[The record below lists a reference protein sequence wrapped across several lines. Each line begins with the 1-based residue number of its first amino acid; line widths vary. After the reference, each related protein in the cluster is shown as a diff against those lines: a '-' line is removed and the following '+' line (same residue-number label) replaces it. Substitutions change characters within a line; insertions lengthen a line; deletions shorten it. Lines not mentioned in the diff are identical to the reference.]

1 MNVLRSGYSQLRY
14 LILILIIIGGH
25 FLVACTDRD
34 NSEEIQITREWAN
47 LAPLPEATDL
57 KVETK
62 GSSFTREFIVTFTAK
77 SDDIKKWIATS
88 PGTKDVSP
96 TKNDKGELVY
106 RIKPAGRAQFAEV
119 TISADGT
126 KVKIRTY
133 WS

>member
-1 MNVLRSGYSQLRY
+1 M
-14 LILILIIIGGH
+14 
-25 FLVACTDRD
+25 ACSDRD
-34 NSEEIQITREWAN
+34 NSEEIRITREWAN
-47 LAPLPEATDL
+47 LAPLPETTDL

-62 GSSFTREFIVTFTAK
+62 GSSFTREFIVAFTAK
-77 SDDIKKWIATS
+77 SDDIKQWISKS

-106 RIKPAGRAQFAEV
+106 SIKPASGAQFAEV

>member
-1 MNVLRSGYSQLRY
+1 MLCSGYSQLRY

-34 NSEEIQITREWAN
+34 NSEEIRITREWAN
-47 LAPLPEATDL
+47 LAPLPETTDL

-62 GSSFTREFIVTFTAK
+62 GSSFTREFVVTFTAK
-77 SDDIKKWIATS
+77 SDDIKEWISTS
-88 PGTKDVSP
+88 PGTKDISP
-96 TKNDKGELVY
+96 TTNDKGELVY
-106 RIKPAGRAQFAEV
+106 RIKPAGCAQFAQV

>member
-1 MNVLRSGYSQLRY
+1 MLHAGHRRLRY

-25 FLVACTDRD
+25 FLVACSDRD
-34 NSEEIQITREWAN
+34 NSEEIRITREWAN
-47 LAPLPEATDL
+47 LAPLPETTDL

-62 GSSFTREFIVTFTAK
+62 GSSFTREFIVAFTAK
-77 SDDIKKWIATS
+77 SDDIKQWISKS

-106 RIKPAGRAQFAEV
+106 SIKPASGAQFAEV